1 MNVPQ
6 ISVFVENR
14 PGRLAHL
21 LQILAEAKINIRA
34 LSVADSADFG
44 IVRLIVD
51 DPEGAI
57 DAIHAAGMTGRITS
71 VLRVEV
77 PDEPGALERD
87 VVESLAQ
94 AGVNIEYMYAYGGR
108 LSGTAVIILK
118 VDNLEKAEQALR
130 KS

>member
-14 PGRLAHL
+14 PGRLAYL
-21 LQILAEAKINIRA
+21 LRTLADAEVNIRA

-51 DPEGAI
+51 DPKEAI

-77 PDEPGALERD
+77 PDMPGALERD
-87 VVESLAQ
+87 VVEALAE

-108 LSGTAVIILK
+108 LSETAVIILK
-118 VDNLEKAEQALR
+118 VDDIEKAEQALQ

>member
-14 PGRLAHL
+14 PGRLAYL
-21 LQILAEAKINIRA
+21 LQILAEAEVNIRA

-51 DPEGAI
+51 DPKGAI

-77 PDEPGALERD
+77 PDVPGALERD
-87 VVESLAQ
+87 VVEALAE

-108 LSGTAVIILK
+108 LSETAIIILK
-118 VDNLEKAEQALR
+118 VDNLEKAEQALQ
-130 KS
+130 KK

>member
-14 PGRLAHL
+14 PGRLAYL
-21 LQILAEAKINIRA
+21 LKTLADAEVNIRA

-51 DPEGAI
+51 DPKAAN

-77 PDEPGALERD
+77 PDMPGALERD
-87 VVESLAQ
+87 VVEALAE

-108 LSGTAVIILK
+108 LSETAVIILK
-118 VDNLEKAEQALR
+118 VDDIEKAERVLQ
-130 KS
+130 KK